1 MDLLSHSWDNFLLLM
16 SSARALDPSALLLLA
31 AVAREGG
38 IRGGAAK
45 LRVPRST
52 VSRRLV
58 DLEETVGVRLVVRTA
73 RRFQMTDL
81 GWALVHQGE
90 RIDEIVRASTELVHR
105 SSVEPGGTLR
115 VAVAP
120 LLGEALLPEVL
131 SEYLRR
137 YPKVRV
143 DLLLSAEYVDLRRS
157 NIDVALRSG
166 PIPDATDL
174 FATRLGT
181 SVTGH
186 YASPGYLAARGTPR
200 RPSDLA
206 DHDCIVV
213 GGDGTTWM
221 LRERQK
227 DVAFDVNAH
236 VRAND
241 FHIARALAACGA
253 GVVRLARFFAEDHV
267 RAGTLAPVL
276 EARWPRVPVF
286 AVHTSVSPA
295 PTKIAAFVALVRA
308 AAPRILEE

>member
-1 MDLLSHSWDNFLLLM
+1 MDLLSHSWDNFFLLM

-137 YPKVRV
+137 YPRVRV

-166 PIPDATDL
+166 PIPDATD
-174 FATRLGT
+174 
-181 SVTGH
+181 SVRH
-186 YASPGYLAARGTPR
+186 APGY
-200 RPSDLA
+200 
-206 DHDCIVV
+206 V
-213 GGDGTTWM
+213 GDGS
-221 LRERQK
+221 LCEPGLSRC
-227 DVAFDVNAH
+227 
-236 VRAND
+236 
-241 FHIARALAACGA
+241 ARDAA
-253 GVVRLARFFAEDHV
+253 
-267 RAGTLAPVL
+267 
-276 EARWPRVPVF
+276 
-286 AVHTSVSPA
+286 
-295 PTKIAAFVALVRA
+295 
-308 AAPRILEE
+308 